1 MKQLLFCYKPHAP
14 EMFHSLRNYCAIYG
28 FLRKVSIATLRKTI
42 HGLSKIHTLRITY
55 INCYSYLAMCYYQVN
70 YIYYVIGLW
79 RNITFSMVDRLI
91 FVCRLHHQSIANTI
105 TKSMGNSITK
115 SMANSIAKSISVG
128 HSVAISISIAES
140 IIVIF
145 VLIRVP

>member
-1 MKQLLFCYKPHAP
+1 
-14 EMFHSLRNYCAIYG
+14 
-28 FLRKVSIATLRKTI
+28 
-42 HGLSKIHTLRITY
+42 
-55 INCYSYLAMCYYQVN
+55 
-70 YIYYVIGLW
+70 
-79 RNITFSMVDRLI
+79 MVDRLI

-128 HSVAISISIAES
+128 HSVAIPISIAES

-145 VLIRVP
+145 YGTRMRTKITIIDSAIEIEIATERPTEIDFAIEFGIDFVIEFPIDFVIVLAIDW